1 MLTRLQPIK
10 LLLLDVDGVLTDGS
24 LAYTGQ
30 QEETKVFN
38 VKDGLGIRMLHQNR
52 IQTGIVTG
60 RASEALL
67 RRCRELDITLVFDNI
82 ADKGRVLDPITERT
96 GCRRREIAFIGDDL
110 PDLPLMAKVGLG
122 IAVADA
128 HEAVRRQAA
137 IITRNAG
144 GKGAVREVCEM
155 ILEAKGLWQ
164 AQLSQWTRDP

>member
-1 MLTRLQPIK
+1 MLTRLQSIK

-24 LAYTGQ
+24 IAYTGR

-38 VKDGLGIRMLHQNR
+38 VKDGLGIRMLHQNH

-60 RASEALL
+60 RASDALL
-67 RRCRELDITLVFDNI
+67 RRCRELGISLVFDNI
-82 ADKGRVLDPITERT
+82 SDKDRVLEAIMQQS
-96 GCRRREIAFIGDDL
+96 GCRGEEIAFIGDDL
-110 PDLPLMAKVGLG
+110 PDLPLMAKVALG

-164 AQLSQWTRDP
+164 AQLSQWRRDP